1 MTAYTILSDWMSENK
16 HRAVEL
22 VRYIKEEKQEE
33 DEEGEREK

>member
-1 MTAYTILSDWMSENK
+1 MTAYTILSDWMSEK
-16 HRAVEL
+16 KRRSVEL